1 MSRLERKCFIG
12 SAAFHG
18 LLLGAFVFGAAFLPS
33 KPQEKFPPVITIF
46 NAKMT
51 DRLVAS
57 GGNPNGNP
65 NPPPPKPIEPPKPA
79 PTPPTVE
86 PPKVVKAEPKRDEP
100 KPKDEIKKDLAKQ
113 VEKDPPKKQEKKE
126 LVQKEPPKPAIST
139 KVVKRTND
147 VIKLQLELAQKAR
160 QEKAEREYQ
169 EAVDRATEQRK
180 QIAKAIGGV
189 VGDVSKNLSRTTVAE
204 PVGPGGAA
212 YVNYTSFII
221 RQYQNAVNAAHPQS
235 DEDVNAVIRI
245 VVARDG
251 TVRSSQ
257 WVRRTANSLLDKAVD
272 RAMNSVRSLPEFPPE
287 SKDSERSFNITIAF
301 EKRLSA

>member
-1 MSRLERKCFIG
+1 MSRLEKKCFIG

-33 KPQEKFPPVITIF
+33 KPQEKFPPVITID
-46 NAKMT
+46 ARMT

-65 NPPPPKPIEPPKPA
+65 NPPPPKQIEQPKPA
-79 PTPPTVE
+79 PAPPAD
-86 PPKVVKAEPKRDEP
+86 PPKVVKAPESEPKREEP
-100 KPKDEIKKDLAKQ
+100 KKEVVKKELAKP
-113 VEKDPPKKQEKKE
+113 VDPPKKQEKKE
-126 LVQKEPPKPAIST
+126 LVQKDQPKPAIST

-147 VIKLQLELAQKAR
+147 LVKLQQELAQKAR

-169 EAVDRATEQRK
+169 EAVTRANEQRR

-189 VGDVSKNLSRTTVAE
+189 VGDVSKNLSRTMVAE
-204 PVGPGGAA
+204 PIGPGGAA
-212 YVNYTSFII
+212 YANYTSFII
-221 RQYQNAVNAAHPQS
+221 QKYQNAVNAAHPQS
-235 DEDVNAVIRI
+235 DENVNAIIRI

-272 RAMNSVRSLPEFPPE
+272 RAMDSVRSLPEFPPE

-301 EKRLSA
+301 EKRFSA

>member
-1 MSRLERKCFIG
+1 MSRLEKKCFIG

-33 KPQEKFPPVITIF
+33 KPPEKFPPVITIID
-46 NAKMT
+46 AKMT

-65 NPPPPKPIEPPKPA
+65 NPPPPKPIEPPKPL
-79 PTPPTVE
+79 PPRPAE
-86 PPKVVKAEPKRDEP
+86 PPKVAQTAEPKREEP
-100 KPKDEIKKDLAKQ
+100 KPKEIVK
-113 VEKDPPKKQEKKE
+113 KDPPKPVKDLPPKPEKKE
-126 LVQKEPPKPAIST
+126 LVQKEQPKPAISKT
-139 KVVKRTND
+139 LVKRTND
-147 VIKLQLELAQKAR
+147 VVKLQQELAQKAR
-160 QEKAEREYQ
+160 HEKAEREYQ
-169 EAVDRATEQRK
+169 EAVAQANEQRK

-189 VGDVSKNLSRTTVAE
+189 VGDVSKNLSRTTIAE
-204 PVGPGGAA
+204 PIGPGGTA

-221 RQYQNAVNAAHPQS
+221 QRYQNAVNAAHPQS

-257 WVRRTANSLLDKAVD
+257 WVRRTANSILDKAVD
-272 RAMNSVRSLPEFPPE
+272 RAMNSVRSLPEFPSE